1 VRILLI
7 IIVISIIMGISVA
20 LGINKLGSRHIEQN
34 LSPPK
39 ISLTDE
45 LLTEI
50 YNRLLN
56 IEKELVLIRKK
67 GDYQEE
73 VRICESSEYYF

>member
-1 VRILLI
+1 
-7 IIVISIIMGISVA
+7 MGISVT

-39 ISLTDE
+39 ISLSDE

-67 GDYQEE
+67 GDYKEE
-73 VRICESSEYYF
+73 VRLTNEDERKETGHRGL